1 MGEIATATASR
12 TGTGHYAGATGE
24 IHYRWWS
31 PENPRWVVLLAHGFG
46 DHSGRWSRYGQR
58 LAAAGGA
65 VIACD
70 HSGHGLSEG
79 GRAVVRSFDGAADD
93 YLKLLDVPEL
103 PAGLPVVMAGHSMG
117 GLIVVSAV
125 VRGGFP
131 IAAVVVSGARIGG
144 WETAEAILGR
154 IESGEV
160 DPAEG
165 SGHPLLDPNAPLELD
180 ALSRDPEVAEMFV
193 ADDLAY
199 KGPYPV
205 ETLRAFVVATT
216 RLEQLERVISVPT
229 LYMHGGADPITPYR
243 PSVDRLMQLA
253 AGDVEVR
260 IFEGARHSIYNE
272 INRDEV
278 YDVLLRF
285 IDRVVA

>member
-1 MGEIATATASR
+1 MGGTATAGR
-12 TGTGHYAGATGE
+12 TGTGRYAGATGE
-24 IHYRWWS
+24 VHYRWWS
-31 PENPRWVVLLAHGFG
+31 PEDPRCVVLLAHGFG
-46 DHSGRWSRYGQR
+46 DHSGRWGRYGER
-58 LAAAGGA
+58 VAAAGGA

-79 GRAVVRSFDGAADD
+79 DRAVIRSFEAAADD

-103 PAGLPVVMAGHSMG
+103 PAGLPVVLAGHSMG

-125 VRGGFP
+125 VRRGLP
-131 IAAVVVSGARIGG
+131 IAGIVVSGARIGG
-144 WETAEAILGR
+144 WDTAEAILAK
-154 IESGEV
+154 IESGDM

-165 SGHPLLDPNAPLELD
+165 SGHPLLDPKAPLKLD
-180 ALSRDPEVAEMFV
+180 ALSRDAEVAELFV
-193 ADDLAY
+193 ADALAY

-205 ETLRAFVVATT
+205 ETLRAFVAATARLK
-216 RLEQLERVISVPT
+216 RLEGVIAVPA

-253 AGDVEVR
+253 GGDVEVR
-260 IFEGARHSIYNE
+260 IFDGARHSIYNE

-278 YDVLLRF
+278 YGVLLRF